1 MQLDAAAPR
10 WIAASALT
18 LALVC
23 PARADA
29 PASPQE
35 VIEAMDRVVLDQ
47 LQVRRTDL
55 DRDPEALFALARSK
69 VRPHFDL
76 EHTARM
82 VVGPAWQGA
91 TEGARAA
98 FVAAFER
105 YLVSSYARALLF
117 VRDETLTVLGP
128 PSVVD
133 ATHATLPMRV
143 VMVDGTAVETEVHFR
158 LERGAW
164 RIWDIRASGISFVRQ
179 YRGDFGTEARV
190 RGLAACT
197 ESLLQIA
204 ERNESELRKR
214 LQKDGSIRRAR

>member
-1 MQLDAAAPR
+1 MRLEAVAPEWMAAAVL
-10 WIAASALT
+10 ALALT
-18 LALVC
+18 C
-23 PARADA
+23 PARADS
-29 PASPQE
+29 PPSPQA
-35 VIEAMDRVVLDQ
+35 VIEDMDRVVLDQ
-47 LQVRRTDL
+47 MQARRADL
-55 DRDPEALFALARSK
+55 DHDLDALFALARSK

-91 TEGARAA
+91 TEGARSA

-128 PSVVD
+128 PSVLD
-133 ATHATLPMRV
+133 ATHVTLPMRV
-143 VMVDGTAVETEVHFR
+143 VMNDGASIETEVHFR

-204 ERNESELRKR
+204 GRNESELRDR
-214 LQKDGSIRRAR
+214 LQKHGSIRRAR